1 MSKSDKSDK
10 KEEDSS
16 KNILKKRDIII
27 SPLFTFEKVDMQ
39 DNSSYNPF
47 SSEEKCPAENSR
59 NNPKNFENNKNEN
72 EITSSSNIK
81 KNNPE
86 IIDINTPSPSNKS
99 NWENNEEDWNSSNER
114 KKEKLKRDLLA
125 QDNNNSSNN
134 NKIFGEDSPSS
145 IKNNEMHIEEWD
157 NNNSDEWVTK
167 SNGKK
172 ISNNV
177 NNKEKE
183 KIIDLKDIEAI
194 NNDKEIKADKNTIVQ
209 MTVENDNDEGIREEK
224 GPLPDPKATQDTFE
238 NFVEEKNKKD
248 NEMTWFNRDGRKKK
262 DEYAENYIKKLMIE
276 HEKLIKRKEDKISE
290 LESLEFEMYYVK
302 VNTNEEPKLLHDK
315 KRPRIRFE
323 NLNKVPEQLRQ
334 NINQLHFDYLT
345 PIQRA
350 IMPYIQVGKD
360 IVCIA
365 ETGSGKTL
373 SYLFPIIGQMLI
385 EGVPKN
391 PYITKKENEN
401 NANNDNKN
409 EDKKNENEEN
419 NTKGYNN
426 LFRTNI
432 AYPLCLIIVPSRELA
447 TQISNESKKLAM
459 NTGIKTVSIIG
470 GEKRN
475 YQYIDLSKGC
485 DILVCTPLRLTDFL
499 NSGKINLK
507 MVKYLI
513 LDEAEKMLEP
523 DFYEQ
528 LKSIFD
534 KLPKRKYRQNL
545 LFSATFNDDVKGI
558 AKYCLNNYYY
568 FCPLIESPKQIKHEF
583 YHFNNGEEKIGNLL
597 NYLKSDEVKNKSI
610 IIFMNSKK
618 DVDTLYKILTTENM
632 KSCTI
637 HGDKIQADRNKSLRE
652 FSLGYKNI
660 LISTD
665 LISRGIDFPNVY
677 CVINYDMPNNIDDY
691 IHRIGRTGRL
701 GQKGKAITYVD
712 RIDETSK
719 EKLIQLLKNLDQEV
733 PSWIKLL
740 SVVKKIDFLLMI
752 VYGNI

>member
-224 GPLPDPKATQDTFE
+224 GPLPDPKATQDAFE

-401 NANNDNKN
+401 NTNNDNKT